1 MSGEKL
7 TPEELPDDEWQPKST
22 NSFRINHELNPDR
35 RNDTSEPIPPEELPD
50 NPMATPEDLAKRK
63 EQEYT
68 QRILDNLSTPASRKA
83 LVEQMMGDVDR
94 EVGPQLTLDDFIPM
108 FYFARKQLLQAQRW
122 HVYDPA
128 LTELARVTEQD
139 NMMHGQPI
147 QREGYGFGRT
157 SAVAMIVGLP
167 VVHYDNAE
175 LGGWAGFPLALEC
188 KRAFIVG
195 HAPGVY
201 RVYDLSQAALRK
213 Y

>member
-7 TPEELPDDEWQPKST
+7 TPDELPDDEWQPKPT

-35 RNDTSEPIPPEELPD
+35 RNDTSEPIPPE
-50 NPMATPEDLAKRK
+50 DLAKRK
-63 EQEYT
+63 EQEYA
-68 QRILDNLSTPASRKA
+68 QRIIDNLSTPASRRA
-83 LVEQMMGDVDR
+83 LVVEMMGDVDR
-94 EVGPQLTLDDFIPM
+94 EVGTQLTLDHFIPM
-108 FYFARKQLLQAQRW
+108 YYFAQRKLFQAQRW

-128 LTELARVTEQD
+128 LTELALMTEMD
-139 NMMHGQPI
+139 NLMGGQPLR
-147 QREGYGFGRT
+147 REDKGDGRA

-167 VVHYDNAE
+167 VIHYANAD

-188 KRAFIVG
+188 KHAMIVG

-201 RVYDLSQAALRK
+201 RIYAFNQAALLK